1 MKDEFEKE
9 GKGKK
14 KEALR
19 KKIKDTLLAFADK
32 IAAVKVLDP
41 ACGAPRGAIKQYLK
55 GKETIRIDSSM
66 PQYC

>member
-1 MKDEFEKE
+1 VDYIVQNTI
-9 GKGKK
+9 GKLVSGKLGNGMTPQEVAK
-14 KEALR
+14 L
-19 KKIKDTLLAFADK
+19 KI
-32 IAAVKVLDP
+32 VDP